1 MALKEK
7 IQTLPIVKLNIRM
20 ESPCLIIPL
29 KALGRKDSSGCWFV
43 NFGNFSFQTNEE
55 LLKKNISEELKIYD
69 NFIVKLTEM
78 RVIHFIDMGFMKK
91 ELNEDKMNE
100 TMGLSLVR
108 DIFINVNLKKL
119 NKNFQEIIKDKP
131 ETSIEIALNKLE
143 IDFNSILFKEA
154 LFLQGYFTSEDRKEF
169 QSKVVSR
176 IKLNENA
183 EKIGKIFK
191 KRSLF
196 QAWSEYF
203 AILSKGNIYLFKKDS
218 DLRYTSVIPVYN
230 AILTPLKDQRENSY
244 QVIILF
250 NN

>member
-29 KALGRKDSSGCWFV
+29 KALGRKDCSGCWFV
-43 NFGNFSFQTNEE
+43 NFGNLSFQTNEE

-78 RVIHFIDMGFMKK
+78 RVIYFLDIGFMSKQ
-91 ELNEDKMNE
+91 LNEENINE
-100 TMGLSLVR
+100 TMALSLVR
-108 DIFINVNLKKL
+108 DIFIHVNLKKL

-131 ETSIEIALNKLE
+131 ETSIEIALNRLE
-143 IDFNSILFKEA
+143 IDFNTILFKEA

-176 IKLNENA
+176 NKLNENA
-183 EKIGKIFK
+183 EKSGKVFK

-203 AILSKGNIYLFKKDS
+203 AILSKGNIYIFEKDS
-218 DLRYTSVIPVYN
+218 DLRYISVIPVYN
-230 AILTPLKDQRENSY
+230 AILTPLKEQHENSY
-244 QVIILF
+244 QVLFF